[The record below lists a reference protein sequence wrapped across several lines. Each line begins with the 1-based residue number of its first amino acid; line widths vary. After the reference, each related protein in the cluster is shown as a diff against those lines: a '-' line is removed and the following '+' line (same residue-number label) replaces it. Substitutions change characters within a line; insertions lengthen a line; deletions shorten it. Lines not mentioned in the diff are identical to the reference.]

1 VLGFAPHSGWA
12 AVVVVGGDIDD
23 PQVLARGRV
32 EMADSRLPGSK
43 QPYHEV
49 EGVPLQEAQR
59 RLAQLSDS
67 ATAMAYEAIRALV
80 DDIGKKGSAPVAAGI
95 LESSGRKGDGLAS
108 ILASHALIHTADG
121 NHFREA
127 LAEGCVRCDLEV
139 VRVRQRDL
147 ADRSAATLRKSPQ
160 QLAATVSALGK
171 ILGPPWGADQKSA
184 AMLAWMV
191 LGEGHR

>member
-1 VLGFAPHSGWA
+1 MLGFAPHSGWA